1 MEKELAVLIAKLQGI
16 AQTGKTYAKD
26 PYDLERYEEL
36 RQLTGQ
42 LIQLFYSGVPDDQL
56 AIYLSA
62 DDGYATPKVDI
73 RAVIFDDQDRLLLVQ
88 EKSDGHWALPGGWA
102 DIGYSP
108 MEIAEKETFEEAG
121 IQVKGDRL
129 IAVRDKAK
137 HNYPPALIYT
147 YKLFISCLFVNGELS
162 AGLETSDVRFFSRE
176 KLQELSLSEERNILE
191 DIKMLF
197 EDHFALQNKTVQC
210 D

>member
-1 MEKELAVLIAKLQGI
+1 MEKELAVLLSKLQGI
-16 AQTGKTYAKD
+16 AQTGNEYAKD

-36 RQLTGQ
+36 RQITGQ
-42 LIQLFYSGVPDDQL
+42 LVKLFYANVPDEQL
-56 AIYLSA
+56 AIYLSE

-73 RAVIFDDQDRLLLVQ
+73 RAVIFDQQDRLLLVQ
-88 EKSDGHWALPGGWA
+88 EKSDSHWALPSGWA

-147 YKLFISCLFVNGELS
+147 YKFFISCLFVNGELET
-162 AGLETSDVRFFSRE
+162 GLETSDVRFFSKKE
-176 KLQELSLSEERNILE
+176 IQTLPLSKERNTLE
-191 DIKMLF
+191 DLEMLF
-197 EDHFALQNKTVQC
+197 EDHASPNRKVMC

>member
-1 MEKELAVLIAKLQGI
+1 MDKELAILIAKLQGI
-16 AQTGKTYAKD
+16 AQTGRAYAKD

-36 RQLTGQ
+36 KTITGQ
-42 LIQLFYSGVPDDQL
+42 LIHTLYPAITEKQLS
-56 AIYLSA
+56 IYLSE

-73 RAVIFDDQDRLLLVQ
+73 RAVIFDQQDRLLFVQ
-88 EKSDGHWALPGGWA
+88 EKSDSNWALPGGWA

-121 IQVKGDRL
+121 IKVEGDRL

-147 YKLFISCLFVNGELS
+147 YKLFISCIFHEGELQS
-162 AGLETSDVRFFSRE
+162 GLETADVRFFSRE
-176 KLQELSLSEERNILE
+176 EVKNLSLSEERNTYE
-191 DIKMLF
+191 DIEMLF
-197 EDHFALQNKTVQC
+197 EDHFSPQTKKVDC

>member
-26 PYDLERYEEL
+26 PYDLERYDEL
-36 RQLTGQ
+36 KQITGQ
-42 LIQLFYSGVPDDQL
+42 LAKLLYPTIPDDRL
-56 AIYLSA
+56 TVYLSA

-73 RAVIFDDQDRLLLVQ
+73 RAVIFDQQDRLLLVQ
-88 EKSDGHWALPGGWA
+88 EKSDARWALPGGWA

-121 IQVKGDRL
+121 IQVTGDRL

-137 HNYPPALIYT
+137 HDYPPALIYT
-147 YKLFISCLFVNGELS
+147 YKLFISCLFVEGELTS
-162 AGLETSDVRFFSRE
+162 GLETSDVRFFSKTDVQ
-176 KLQELSLSEERNILE
+176 KLALSEERNTYA
-191 DIKMLF
+191 DIEMLF
-197 EDHFALQNKTVQC
+197 EDHFSPHKERINC